1 MSLHFTLAELTASNK
16 AAQLGIDN
24 TPDEEA
30 SANLEN
36 LASMLED
43 IRASLGNPVT
53 VTSGY
58 RSPALNK
65 AVGGVPSSDHVKGC
79 AADIICPAFGTPKE
93 VARHLAA
100 KVDELGIG
108 QVIYEALG
116 GRAWTHVSIRPTSNP
131 VNRIISITEYGTTA
145 GIVA

>member
-1 MSLHFTLAELTASNK
+1 MSQHFTQAELIASNK
-16 AAQLGIDN
+16 ATQLGIDN
-24 TPDEEA
+24 APNEEVA
-30 SANLEN
+30 ANLEN
-36 LASMLED
+36 LALMLEGV
-43 IRASLGNPVT
+43 RASLGNPVT

-65 AVGGVPSSDHVKGC
+65 AVGGVASSDHVKGC
-79 AADIICPAFGTPKE
+79 AADILCPAFGTPKE

-100 KVDELGIG
+100 RVDELGIG

-116 GRAWTHVSIRPTSNP
+116 GKAWTHVSINPTSNP
-131 VNRIISITEYGTTA
+131 VNRIISITDYGTVA